1 MEVKMLIRKLTNG
14 IKESREEE
22 NNVADTEKNR
32 YLIEYLAMMTDV
44 ELPTDN
50 TNEEVTDFE

>member
-1 MEVKMLIRKLTNG
+1 MLIRKLTNG